1 MEKVPV
7 ILSSDLEP
15 ADRQTAVGDTGD
27 WAGLEEVIAEI
38 TAIRPRLAKAT
49 NAPAHFNW
57 FLRCDPQIEISYR
70 SSTWLADHHGSKL
83 ANLADAGDE
92 LGIHAHAY
100 RWDGEA
106 EAWIVDHGNQAW
118 VNHCIASSV
127 RAYRRALGRPP
138 RAFRF
143 GDHFMNNATMSF
155 VEHSGFRYDLTTE
168 PGSLP
173 APAMVKTDRTTG
185 ELPDYRNMPRA
196 MYRPSRLDYQRPGLW
211 LRRNIWMI
219 PVSTGCSH
227 GPVIPD
233 PADPS
238 PMLYPL
244 HLMMDPGIF
253 RRVMDGLLALMAKP
267 YLMMVSRSGDCAS
280 PERLANLHA
289 NLEFIAT
296 HPAVGKFV
304 FTTPAEAVKCYA
316 RAGTAR

>member
-7 ILSSDLEP
+7 ILSCDLEP
-15 ADRQTAVGDTGD
+15 ADRQTAIGEAGD
-27 WAGLEEVIAEI
+27 WAGLQEVIATI
-38 TAIRPRLAKAT
+38 TELRPRLSKAT
-49 NAPAHFNW
+49 HAPVHFNW
-57 FLRCDPQIEISYR
+57 FLRCDPQIEMSYG
-70 SSTWLADHHGSKL
+70 SATWLADHHSSKL
-83 ANLADAGDE
+83 SELAAAGDE

-100 RWDGEA
+100 RWNGEA
-106 EAWIVDHGNQAW
+106 NTWIVDHGNQPW
-118 VNHCIASSV
+118 VNHSIASSV
-127 RAYRRALGRPP
+127 RAYKEALGRAP

-143 GDHFMNNATMSF
+143 GDRFMNNATMAF
-155 VEHSGFRYDLTTE
+155 VERSGFRYDLTTE
-168 PGSLP
+168 PSSLP
-173 APAMVKTDRTTG
+173 APAMVKSDHATG
-185 ELPDYRNMPRA
+185 ALPDYRAMPRA
-196 MYRPSRLDYQRPGLW
+196 IYRPSRLDYQRPGLW

-280 PERLANLHA
+280 AERLANLRA
-289 NLEFIAT
+289 NLEFIAS
-296 HPAVGKFV
+296 HPAVGKFL
-304 FTTPAEAVKCYA
+304 FTTPSEAVNSYLAK
-316 RAGTAR
+316 